1 MESNVQL
8 KTCLSPKV
16 HFLITKAGGNRDDL
30 KIVGASW
37 CITLDGFIIWDKACI
52 CLPETS
58 PSDDYDYFV
67 ACVQSLSLV
76 FLEAEEV
83 LHTNHWQEIWIKH
96 KPYLSWITEAHQQVI
111 EDSLKF
117 LTSSNESH
125 HILGLQLVSSVL
137 ERALGDVFE
146 DVSSMQC
153 PSLLKDILN
162 SGEITQVFGTNVI
175 QILRVLIGPPTS
187 LNLRNIVWHGFPNV
201 GEIPKRYGCFLY
213 FTLPS
218 LGKLLEERGKHLKV
232 HRQLM
237 QFKLNGNFTSD
248 IPDVRKKVPMVR
260 EFVELTQGIH
270 SRQHLILN
278 SLELLAEKQ
287 YSYATILLFPQ
298 LEHVLRLVFTK
309 ENGCSERL
317 LTAESTTLYTT
328 FDEIFDR
335 DLPNK
340 ERNKL
345 PEMLGENLMD
355 LLFDLLVYPEGPRVR
370 DKVSHGEVLLQDF
383 PESLAEA
390 VLVAMVLLI
399 LKCSKSADIHKV
411 HVYQNGLLEE
421 LTDFESQYCSVF
433 HPISIIKQKI
443 VESVNITA
451 SFPDVLKYEETL
463 TLRDHRQPF
472 QLYLAEDR
480 RVYDEVQ
487 GVTKDIVLCVCEN
500 WCFPHSAEDINK
512 SLFQMFSDGRPL
524 VRALMRERLS
534 TLYRLQAKDTRVE
547 GGGRGEAEIVGLLS
561 RVLSELH
568 TVLQQVFDSLRTKQ
582 ELLGRKDLRSRQR
595 QNLRSLITSCPFFHH
610 CAHMI
615 LLICTWKL
623 YTLSTH
629 TGSKVIRFLK
639 LLLQFVENLRTFT
652 RPEKNKWIES
662 RILYCEFI
670 QKIKDTI
677 IALNEAPESEK
688 NLGEVTD

>member
-16 HFLITKAGGNRDDL
+16 HFLITKAGGNKDDL
-30 KIVGASW
+30 KIVGSSC
-37 CITLDGFIIWDKACI
+37 CITPDGFIIWEEACI

-67 ACVQSLSLV
+67 ACVQSLSPV
-76 FLEAEEV
+76 FLEAEEI

-96 KPYLSWITEAHQQVI
+96 KPYLSWITEAHQRVV

-125 HILGLQLVSSVL
+125 HILGLQLVSSIL

-213 FTLPS
+213 LSLPS
-218 LGKLLEERGKHLKV
+218 LGKLLEARSKHIQV

-237 QFKLNGNFTSD
+237 QFKLDPDFTSN
-248 IPDVRKKVPMVR
+248 IPDMRNKLPLVR
-260 EFVELTQGIH
+260 EFVEGTQGIH
-270 SRQHLILN
+270 GRQRLILD
-278 SLELLAEKQ
+278 SLELMAKKQ
-287 YSYATILLFPQ
+287 YSYATILLLPQ

-309 ENGCSERL
+309 QNGCSERL
-317 LTAESTTLYTT
+317 LTAESTTLFTT

-335 DLPNK
+335 HLPNG

-390 VLVAMVLLI
+390 VLVAMVILI
-399 LKCSKSADIHKV
+399 LKSSKSADIGK
-411 HVYQNGLLEE
+411 NGLLKE

-472 QLYLAEDR
+472 QLYFADDR

-487 GVTKDIVLCVCEN
+487 GVTKDIVLSVSEN

-512 SLFQMFSDGRPL
+512 SLFQIFSDGRPL

-534 TLYRLQAKDTRVE
+534 TLYRLQAKEMRAE

-561 RVLSELH
+561 RVLLELH
-568 TVLQQVFDSLRTKQ
+568 TVLQQVLDSLRTKQ

-595 QNLRSLITSCPFFHH
+595 QNLRSLIT
-610 CAHMI
+610 
-615 LLICTWKL
+615 
-623 YTLSTH
+623 
-629 TGSKVIRFLK
+629 
-639 LLLQFVENLRTFT
+639 
-652 RPEKNKWIES
+652 
-662 RILYCEFI
+662 
-670 QKIKDTI
+670 
-677 IALNEAPESEK
+677 
-688 NLGEVTD
+688 